1 MAQRPVLDL
10 NNLSPYEFQEL
21 CAAVLFK
28 HYSPVIEP
36 FGTPGADGGVDILH
50 AAPPRSYDELFDH
63 AFSFQ
68 DKKEKKSTWVFQ
80 CKYTAVLTQAKQA
93 NQIKAYWKK
102 EVDTWKKNNY
112 SRDGIEPTHLVL
124 MTNAFLTPAV
134 RKDLKKNIPKKICFE
149 IWDGAKISA
158 FVLGDRV
165 LTLNFI
171 RFTQP
176 SIFPAVASQVLRE
189 LLTDESVAQKKSP
202 PVPKGKPR
210 KNNRTSVP
218 KSNKPLKVTR
228 AKINELV
235 QVEAKFTEANNSILM
250 SLKNDLTRE
259 DTPKDW
265 VNVKLLA
272 NTTGFITV
280 DPHEIE
286 KVFKIL
292 KDQSARLVYWQKYL
306 AEKTSKGVEIIS
318 FQCQPEYAEYFSDV
332 LNKAFFVTK
341 TALYSH
347 DEIDQA
353 FKKFESRICRLI
365 DARSFTEAEEAL
377 KKFIKGREV
386 YLDLKKKTPNV
397 FYPGSRKFG
406 YSTFGWTFLSRWEH
420 IYENIIDYFLQ
431 QKTPDNIMDAII
443 YAPFGLATTALTD
456 KQVPDVIQNELQ
468 VSGVIYRALYQ
479 KSPDRL
485 PQYFRYIDSVIKSF
499 KALEYSMDSI
509 DDAKW
514 ALEVCKV
521 LTRYLANHLIYA
533 LKGDEKLSS
542 QTIINFMYSVLS
554 FRLDRIRDVT
564 NYEESYKVS
573 QQTNKEISSIR
584 TEVDFAIA
592 TYVWFASGY
601 TTKHFYLDKS
611 LEILKGMPLPDALEI
626 YNKSKED
633 KSFGWHQWW
642 FNPDTEQV
650 YSRHV
655 DHEVFETL
663 ILRLRIGNATP
674 ENLSHWDYL
683 QSRSIDD
690 ILARVNHENT
700 KIEKLGIPTVN
711 TEEQLEAL
719 IRESKKI
726 AKDRFDDRTRSIK
739 ELDEIK
745 ITFIKNDFK
754 TELAK
759 SAAPEELFI
768 SKIDPTLKA
777 PKYWF
782 AGQYSIHDK
791 VWFVKDSGPSHY
803 SVSTFGSGWA
813 EQINR
818 HKLSAVAKTA
828 ISKAKKQK
836 YDLTSYETVL
846 TQIKDLSGD
855 KFLVLTSGH
864 IVSWH
869 IESRHVQNEY
879 QINPKGDSKQGRDGK
894 LGNIDRYHCYEL
906 KRGDILV
913 IPKSSFVWRTAK
925 ACNEPAIELIDPNSP
940 TGIDIKKRNPDMDLE
955 MKVLVEARE
964 VGLVDFTGDW
974 KDCSFYSLKN
984 TPEGKDQLCY

>member
-28 HYSPVIEP
+28 HFSPVIEP
-36 FGTPGADGGVDILH
+36 FGTPGADGGVDILQ

-68 DKKEKKSTWVFQ
+68 DKKERKSTWVFQ
-80 CKYTAVLTQAKQA
+80 CKYTAVVTQAKQA
-93 NQIKAYWKK
+93 QQIKAYWKK
-102 EVDTWKKNNY
+102 EVNTWKANKY

-124 MTNAFLTPAV
+124 MTNAFLTPTV
-134 RKDLKKNIPKKICFE
+134 RKALKKDIPKKIHFE

-158 FVLGDRV
+158 FLLGDRV

-189 LLTDESVAQKKSP
+189 LLSHDNAEQKRTPTSS
-202 PVPKGKPR
+202 KGKR
-210 KNNRTSVP
+210 GV
-218 KSNKPLKVTR
+218 SNHSSAPNSNEPVKVTR
-228 AKINELV
+228 IKIKELV

-265 VNVKLLA
+265 VDVKLKSKA
-272 NTTGFITV
+272 TGFVTV

-286 KVFKIL
+286 KVFKIV
-292 KDQSARLVYWQKYL
+292 KDQSARLGYWQKYL
-306 AEKTSKGVEIIS
+306 GEKTTKGVEIIN
-318 FQCQPEYAEYFSDV
+318 FQCQPEYAEYLSDI

-341 TALYSH
+341 TELYSH
-347 DEIDQA
+347 DDIDQA
-353 FKKFESRICRLI
+353 FKRFESRICGLI
-365 DARSFTEAEEAL
+365 DSRSFTEAEEAL
-377 KKFIKGREV
+377 RKFIKGREA
-386 YLDLKKKTPNV
+386 YLDIKKKTPNV

-406 YSTFGWTFLSRWEH
+406 YSTYGWTFLSRWEH

-431 QKTPDNIMDAII
+431 QKTPDNVLDTII
-443 YAPFGLATTALTD
+443 YAPFGLATTALSD

-468 VSGVIYRALYQ
+468 VSGIIYRALSQ

-485 PQYFRYIDSVIKSF
+485 PQYFRYLDSVVKRF
-499 KALEYSMDSI
+499 KALEYSMDTL

-521 LTRYLANHLIYA
+521 LTRYLANYLIYA
-533 LKGDEKLSS
+533 LKGDEKLST
-542 QTIINFMYSVLS
+542 QTIINFMYSILS

-564 NYEESYKVS
+564 NFEESYQVS
-573 QQTNKEISSIR
+573 QKTNKEIASIR
-584 TEVDFAIA
+584 TELDFAVA
-592 TYVWFASGY
+592 TYAWFASGHS
-601 TTKHFYLDKS
+601 TKHFYLDRS
-611 LEILKGMPLPDALEI
+611 LEILKGMSLPDALEI

-663 ILRLRIGNATP
+663 VLRLRIGNATA
-674 ENLSHWDYL
+674 ENLSHWDSV

-690 ILARVNHENT
+690 ILARAKHENT
-700 KIEKLGIPTVN
+700 KIQKLGIPTVI

-719 IRESKKI
+719 IRESQKI

-739 ELDEIK
+739 ELDEGK

-759 SAAPEELFI
+759 SAAPEEIFVN
-768 SKIDPTLKA
+768 KVDPTLKA

-818 HKLSAVAKTA
+818 HKLSALAKTA

-836 YDLTSYETVL
+836 YDLASYEDIL
-846 TQIKDLSGD
+846 KQIKGLNGD
-855 KFLVLTSGH
+855 KFLVLTAGH
-864 IVSWH
+864 IVSWN
-869 IESRHVQNEY
+869 IESRHVQHEY
-879 QINPKGDSKQGRDGK
+879 QINPNGESKHGRDGK
-894 LGNIDRYHCYEL
+894 LGDIDRYHCYEL

-925 ACNEPAIELIDPNSP
+925 SCEEPVIELIDPKSP
-940 TGIDIKKRNPDMDLE
+940 TGIDIKKRNPEMDLE

-984 TPEGKDQLCY
+984 ASEEDE